1 MGTHELLSDWD
12 FAVETSDFEA
22 LAQDLPALVESRLP
36 LRSRTPTPHRFI
48 ELAKIRT
55 APLPMY
61 SNPPA
66 KLQRIGQ
73 FITHHEDVS
82 RGHRS
87 FYLEA
92 PRRIASLEACL
103 VPSRP
108 DALRDAEDSASRRPR
123 PEYAGKGNALPEGL
137 VALATIRNTACPC
150 TSRR

>member
-1 MGTHELLSDWD
+1 
-12 FAVETSDFEA
+12 
-22 LAQDLPALVESRLP
+22 
-36 LRSRTPTPHRFI
+36 
-48 ELAKIRT
+48 
-55 APLPMY
+55 MY

-73 FITHHEDVS
+73 FITHHEDVF

-137 VALATIRNTACPC
+137 VALCNHPEYGMSVHVAPLIASCRL
-150 TSRR
+150 